1 MHILIK
7 KTDVNPSSD
16 LIISGSKSESNR
28 CLILKSIF
36 NNLTIKNLS
45 DSDDTLIMK
54 NALSSKNS
62 LIDIHNTGTAMRFL
76 TAYFAT
82 KVGKKTIITGT
93 SRMKERPINVLVNA
107 INELGG
113 KITYIEKDGFP
124 PLHIEGQ
131 EIVKNEVFLKAN
143 VSSQYIS
150 ALLMIA
156 PSLKN
161 GMIINLEGSITSLS
175 YIKMTLAFLNQ
186 VGIRTN
192 FKSNKIKVF
201 PYQGHNSKT
210 LIVESD
216 WSSASYFYSIV
227 SLSPVGTKINISSY
241 NKNSLQG
248 DSILKDIYNE
258 LGVKSEFNNSV
269 LTLKKENNKLPET
282 LNLDLSNSPDIAQ
295 TIVVSCLG
303 LKINCALFGLNTLK
317 IKETDRLFAL
327 KNEIKKLGTNI
338 KITEDSLELKSPK
351 TIKKNIKINTY
362 GDHRMAMSFA
372 PLGLKTDICI
382 SDANVVSKSYPNF
395 WDDLKKIGLNLTI
408 QK

>member
-1 MHILIK
+1 MHILLK
-7 KTDVNPSSD
+7 KADINPSSD

-28 CLILKSIF
+28 CLLLKAIF
-36 NNLTIKNLS
+36 HNLTIKNLS
-45 DSDDTLIMK
+45 NSDDTHIM
-54 NALSSKNS
+54 NTALSSNNS
-62 LIDIHNTGTAMRFL
+62 LIDVHNAGTVMRFL

-82 KVGKKTIITGT
+82 KVGKKTIITG
-93 SRMKERPINVLVNA
+93 SLRMKERPISVLVNA
-107 INELGG
+107 INQLGG

-124 PLHIEGQ
+124 PLYIEGQ
-131 EIVKNEVFLKAN
+131 EIVKSEVFLKATI
-143 VSSQYIS
+143 SSQYIS

-161 GMIINLEGSITSLS
+161 GLTINLEGVITSLS
-175 YIKMTLAFLNQ
+175 YIKMTLALLNE
-186 VGIRTN
+186 VGIKTS

-201 PYQGHNSKT
+201 PYEINNSKT

-227 SLSPVGTKINISSY
+227 SLSPIGTKINISSY

-248 DSILKDIYNE
+248 DAILKDIYNE

-269 LTLKKENNKLPET
+269 LTLKKVSNNLPET
-282 LNLDLSNSPDIAQ
+282 LKLDLSNSPDIAQ

-303 LKINCALFGLNTLK
+303 LKINCVLCGLNTLK
-317 IKETDRLFAL
+317 IKETDRLIAL

-338 KITEDSLELKSPK
+338 KISDDSLELKLPK
-351 TIKKNIKINTY
+351 KIKQNIKIRTY

-372 PLGLKTDICI
+372 PLVLKTDICI

-395 WDDLKKIGLNLTI
+395 WNDLKKIGLNLTI

>member
-1 MHILIK
+1 MHILLK
-7 KTDVNPSSD
+7 KADINPSSD

-28 CLILKSIF
+28 CLLLKAIF
-36 NNLTIKNLS
+36 HNLTIKNLS
-45 DSDDTLIMK
+45 NSDDTHIM
-54 NALSSKNS
+54 NTALSSNNS
-62 LIDIHNTGTAMRFL
+62 LIDVHNAGTVMRFL

-82 KVGKKTIITGT
+82 KVGKKTIITG
-93 SRMKERPINVLVNA
+93 SLRMKERPISVLVNA
-107 INELGG
+107 INQLGG

-124 PLHIEGQ
+124 PLYIEGQ
-131 EIVKNEVFLKAN
+131 EIVKNEVFIKATI
-143 VSSQYIS
+143 SSQYIS

-161 GMIINLEGSITSLS
+161 GLTINLEGVITSLS
-175 YIKMTLAFLNQ
+175 YIKMTLALLNE
-186 VGIRTN
+186 VGIKTS

-201 PYQGHNSKT
+201 PYEINNSKT

-227 SLSPVGTKINISSY
+227 SLSPIGTKINISSY

-248 DSILKDIYNE
+248 DAILKDIYNE

-269 LTLKKENNKLPET
+269 LTLKKVSNNLPET
-282 LNLDLSNSPDIAQ
+282 LKLDLSNSPDIAQ

-303 LKINCALFGLNTLK
+303 LKINCALYGLNTLK
-317 IKETDRLFAL
+317 IKETDRLIAL

-338 KITEDSLELKSPK
+338 KISDDSLELKLPK
-351 TIKKNIKINTY
+351 KIKQNIKIRTY

-372 PLGLKTDICI
+372 PLVLKTDICI

-395 WDDLKKIGLNLTI
+395 WNDLKKIGLNLTI

>member
-1 MHILIK
+1 MHILLK
-7 KTDVNPSSD
+7 KADINPSSD

-28 CLILKSIF
+28 CLLLKAIF
-36 NNLTIKNLS
+36 HNLTIKNLS
-45 DSDDTLIMK
+45 NSDDTHIM
-54 NALSSKNS
+54 NTALSSNNS
-62 LIDIHNTGTAMRFL
+62 LIDVHNAGTVMRFL

-82 KVGKKTIITGT
+82 KVGKKTIITG
-93 SRMKERPINVLVNA
+93 SLRMKERPISVLVNA
-107 INELGG
+107 INQLGG

-124 PLHIEGQ
+124 PLYIEGQ
-131 EIVKNEVFLKAN
+131 EIVKSEVFLKATI
-143 VSSQYIS
+143 SSQYIS

-161 GMIINLEGSITSLS
+161 GLTINLEGVITSLS
-175 YIKMTLAFLNQ
+175 YIKMTLALLNE
-186 VGIRTN
+186 VGIKTS

-201 PYQGHNSKT
+201 PYEINNSKT

-227 SLSPVGTKINISSY
+227 SLSPIGTKINISSY

-248 DSILKDIYNE
+248 DAILKDIYNE

-269 LTLKKENNKLPET
+269 LTLKKVSNNLPET
-282 LNLDLSNSPDIAQ
+282 LKLDLSNSPDIAQ

-303 LKINCALFGLNTLK
+303 LKINCVLYGLNTLK
-317 IKETDRLFAL
+317 IKETDRLIAL

-338 KITEDSLELKSPK
+338 KISDDSLELKLPK
-351 TIKKNIKINTY
+351 KIKQNIKIRTY

-372 PLGLKTDICI
+372 PLVLKTDICI

-395 WDDLKKIGLNLTI
+395 WNDLKKIGLNLTI

>member
-1 MHILIK
+1 VHILLK
-7 KTDVNPSSD
+7 KADINPSSD

-28 CLILKSIF
+28 CLLLKAIF
-36 NNLTIKNLS
+36 HNLTIKNLS
-45 DSDDTLIMK
+45 NSDDTHIM
-54 NALSSKNS
+54 NTALSSNNS
-62 LIDIHNTGTAMRFL
+62 LIDVHNAGTVMRFL

-82 KVGKKTIITGT
+82 KVGKKTIITG
-93 SRMKERPINVLVNA
+93 SLRMKERPISVLVNA
-107 INELGG
+107 INQLGG

-124 PLHIEGQ
+124 PLYIEGQ
-131 EIVKNEVFLKAN
+131 EIVKSEVFLKATI
-143 VSSQYIS
+143 SSQYIS

-161 GMIINLEGSITSLS
+161 GLTINLEGVITSLS
-175 YIKMTLAFLNQ
+175 YIKMTLALLNE
-186 VGIRTN
+186 VGIKTS

-201 PYQGHNSKT
+201 PYEINNSKT

-227 SLSPVGTKINISSY
+227 SLSPIGTKINISSY

-248 DSILKDIYNE
+248 DAILKDIYNE

-269 LTLKKENNKLPET
+269 LTLKKVSNNLPET
-282 LNLDLSNSPDIAQ
+282 LKLDLSNSPDIAQ

-303 LKINCALFGLNTLK
+303 LKINCALYGLNTLK
-317 IKETDRLFAL
+317 IKETDRLIAL

-338 KITEDSLELKSPK
+338 KISDDSLELKLPK
-351 TIKKNIKINTY
+351 KIKQNIKIRTY

-372 PLGLKTDICI
+372 PLVLKTDICI

-395 WDDLKKIGLNLTI
+395 WNDLKKIGLNLTI

>member
-1 MHILIK
+1 
-7 KTDVNPSSD
+7 
-16 LIISGSKSESNR
+16 
-28 CLILKSIF
+28 
-36 NNLTIKNLS
+36 
-45 DSDDTLIMK
+45 
-54 NALSSKNS
+54 
-62 LIDIHNTGTAMRFL
+62 
-76 TAYFAT
+76 
-82 KVGKKTIITGT
+82 
-93 SRMKERPINVLVNA
+93 
-107 INELGG
+107 
-113 KITYIEKDGFP
+113 
-124 PLHIEGQ
+124 
-131 EIVKNEVFLKAN
+131 
-143 VSSQYIS
+143 
-150 ALLMIA
+150 
-156 PSLKN
+156 
-161 GMIINLEGSITSLS
+161 MIINLEGSITSLS

-227 SLSPVGTKINISSY
+227 SLSPLGTKINISSY

-248 DSILKDIYNE
+248 DAILKDIYNE

-269 LTLKKENNKLPET
+269 LTLKKVSNKLPEA

-317 IKETDRLFAL
+317 IKETDRLIAL

-338 KITEDSLELKSPK
+338 KITEDSLELKLPK
-351 TIKKNIKINTY
+351 TIKQNIKIHTY

-382 SDANVVSKSYPNF
+382 RDANVVSKSYPNF

>member
-1 MHILIK
+1 M
-7 KTDVNPSSD
+7 KT
-16 LIISGSKSESNR
+16 
-28 CLILKSIF
+28 
-36 NNLTIKNLS
+36 
-45 DSDDTLIMK
+45 
-54 NALSSKNS
+54 ALSSNNS
-62 LIDIHNTGTAMRFL
+62 LIDIHNAGTAMRFL

-82 KVGKKTIITGT
+82 IVGKKIIITG
-93 SRMKERPINVLVNA
+93 SLRMKERPISVLVNA
-107 INELGG
+107 INQLGG

-124 PLHIEGQ
+124 PLYIEGQ
-131 EIVKNEVFLKAN
+131 EIVKNEVFLKATI
-143 VSSQYIS
+143 SSQYIS

-161 GMIINLEGSITSLS
+161 GLTINLEGVITSLS
-175 YIKMTLAFLNQ
+175 YIKMTLALLSE
-186 VGIRTN
+186 VGIKTS

-201 PYQGHNSKT
+201 PYEVNNSKT

-227 SLSPVGTKINISSY
+227 SLSPIGTKINISSY

-248 DSILKDIYNE
+248 DAILKDIYNE

-269 LTLKKENNKLPET
+269 LTLKKVSNNLPET
-282 LNLDLSNSPDIAQ
+282 LKLDLSNSPDIAQ

-303 LKINCALFGLNTLK
+303 LKINCVLCGLNTLK
-317 IKETDRLFAL
+317 IKETDRLIAL

-338 KITEDSLELKSPK
+338 KITDDSLELKLPK
-351 TIKKNIKINTY
+351 TIKQNIKINTY

-395 WDDLKKIGLNLTI
+395 WDDLEKLGLNLTI